1 MIISNG
7 LLIVAG
13 IQAASLFLYY
23 PTMHWPARFRLP
35 VFIALWIIV
44 SACPFI
50 IVPKM
55 MLGRGLAGMFTIWI
69 LVKAY
74 DLEAQAIRG
83 KQPSF
88 PQFLQ
93 FSINGFW
100 LVIQRRPAEMRL
112 TAMQNAKLLIGR
124 SAVALVSIALCIIVF
139 KTDWTHRPFVVE
151 HIAKVCTFYL
161 ALMWS
166 TNAAAAAWRL
176 AGGIALDPFDD
187 PALARTPGQ
196 FWRGWNRPAAQFFHE
211 HVFNRAGGRRHL
223 VRATLVTF
231 AVSALI
237 HEYLFCIAL
246 GRPQGFQ
253 LAFFMLQGF
262 AVIVTLKIHPRGRQ
276 ALLWTLI
283 TFAFELA
290 VSVLFFAS
298 VNHVLPFY
306 SRPLPGWLGAWDR
319 ATS

>member
-1 MIISNG
+1 MIVSHG
-7 LLIVAG
+7 LPIVAA
-13 IQAASLFLYY
+13 IQAAALFLYY
-23 PTMHWPARFRLP
+23 PTMRWAARFRLP
-35 VFIALWIIV
+35 IFILLWLVV
-44 SACPFI
+44 SICPFI

-55 MLGRGLAGMFTIWI
+55 ILFRGIAGMFTVWI

-74 DLEAQAIRG
+74 DLESQAIRG
-83 KQPSF
+83 KQPSLA
-88 PQFLQ
+88 QFLQ
-93 FSINGFW
+93 FFINGFW
-100 LVIQRRPAEMRL
+100 LVMQRRPAEMRL
-112 TAMQNAKLLIGR
+112 TALQNAKLLLGR
-124 SAVALVSIALCIIVF
+124 SAVALVAIALCAILF
-139 KTDWTHRPFVVE
+139 RADWSHHSFALE

-211 HVFNRAGGRRHL
+211 HVFNRAGGHRHL
-223 VRATLVTF
+223 IRATLITF

-253 LAFFMLQGF
+253 FAFFILQGF
-262 AVIVTLKIHPRGRQ
+262 AVVATLKIHPRGRQ
-276 ALLWTLI
+276 AVLWTMM
-283 TFAFELA
+283 TFTFELA

-298 VNHVLPFY
+298 VNHVVPFY
-306 SRPLPGWLGAWDR
+306 SKPLPGWLGAWDR

>member
-1 MIISNG
+1 MIISHG
-7 LLIVAG
+7 LPIVAA

-23 PTMHWPARFRLP
+23 PTMRWPARFRVP
-35 VFIALWIIV
+35 IFITLWFLV
-44 SACPFI
+44 SICPFI

-55 MLGRGLAGMFTIWI
+55 MLGRFIAGMFTVWI

-83 KQPSF
+83 QEPSF

-100 LVIQRRPAEMRL
+100 LVMQRRPAEMRL
-112 TAMQNAKLLIGR
+112 SALQNAKLIIGR
-124 SAVALVSIALCIIVF
+124 SAVALVAIALCTIVF
-139 KTDWTHRPFVVE
+139 TADWSHRSFAFE
-151 HIAKVCTFYL
+151 HVAKACTFYL

-211 HVFNRAGGRRHL
+211 YVFNRAGGHRHL
-223 VRATLVTF
+223 VRATLITF

-253 LAFFMLQGF
+253 FAFFMLQGF
-262 AVIVTLKIHPRGRQ
+262 AVIATLKIHPRGRH
-276 ALLWTLI
+276 ALLWTFL
-283 TFAFELA
+283 TFTFELA

-298 VNHVLPFY
+298 VNHVVPFY
-306 SRPLPGWLGAWDR
+306 SRPLPGWLEAWDR

>member
-1 MIISNG
+1 MIISHG
-7 LLIVAG
+7 LLIVAA
-13 IQAASLFLYY
+13 IQASALFLYY
-23 PTMHWPARFRLP
+23 LTMRWPARFRLP

-55 MLGRGLAGMFTIWI
+55 VLGRFIAGMFTVWI

-74 DLEAQAIRG
+74 DLEAQALRG

-88 PQFLQ
+88 SQFLQ

-100 LVIQRRPAEMRL
+100 LVMQRRPAEMRL
-112 TAMQNAKLLIGR
+112 TALQNAKLLIGR
-124 SAVALVSIALCIIVF
+124 AAVALVTIALCTIVF
-139 KTDWTHRPFVVE
+139 TADWSHRSFAFE
-151 HIAKVCTFYL
+151 HVAKVCTVYL

-187 PALARTPGQ
+187 PAMARTPGQ
-196 FWRGWNRPAAQFFHE
+196 FWRDWNRPAAQLFQE
-211 HVFNRAGGRRHL
+211 YVFNRAGGHRHIS
-223 VRATLVTF
+223 RATLITF

-246 GRPQGFQ
+246 RRPQGFQ

-262 AVIVTLKIHPRGRQ
+262 AVVATLKIHRRGRQ
-276 ALLWTLI
+276 ALLWAVI
-283 TFAFELA
+283 TFTFELA

-298 VNHVLPFY
+298 INHVVPFY